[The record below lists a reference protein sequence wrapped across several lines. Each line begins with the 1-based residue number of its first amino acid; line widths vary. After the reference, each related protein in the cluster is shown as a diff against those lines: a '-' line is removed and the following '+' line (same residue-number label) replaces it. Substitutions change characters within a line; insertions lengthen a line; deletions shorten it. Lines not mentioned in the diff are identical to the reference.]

1 MPPSSEPDEFA
12 LIAKYFAP
20 LARSSPGSLG
30 LLDDAA
36 LLEPEP
42 GKSLVLAAD
51 MAVEGVHFIESD
63 PPELIGRKVLRYNLS
78 DLAAMGAAPIAYLL
92 TLAKPEQRSSQW
104 VGAIAAGLAEDQDA
118 FGISLIGG
126 DTSASPGPAMLSITV
141 IGSVGA
147 GEALQRSGARPDDV
161 VFVSGTVGD
170 GALGLKSMRGD
181 LDGLAADDRDCLED
195 RYRLPRPRLAL
206 GRALVGLATA
216 AIDVS
221 DGLVADLAHICQA
234 SGVGAAVEASTVP
247 LSPPAKA
254 AIADG
259 QIALSDLLTGGDDY
273 ELLFCVPEDRLEA
286 TERLEEAGGVTVTRI
301 GRIAEGAGV
310 EIHGEDGKPLAIEN
324 QGYRHF

>member
-1 MPPSSEPDEFA
+1 VPPSSEPDEFA

-92 TLAKPEQRSSQW
+92 TLAKPEQRSSEW

-141 IGSVGA
+141 IGSVGSDK
-147 GEALQRSGARPDDV
+147 ALQRSGARPGDL

-170 GALGLKSMRGD
+170 GVLGLKSMRGD
-181 LDGLAADDRDCLED
+181 LDGLAADDRDYLED
-195 RYRLPRPRLAL
+195 RYRLPQPRLAL

-216 AIDVS
+216 AVDVS

-234 SGVGAAVEASTVP
+234 SGVGAVIEAPTVP

-254 AIADG
+254 VISDG
-259 QIALSDLLTGGDDY
+259 RIALSALLTGGDDY
-273 ELLFCVPEDRLEA
+273 ELLFCVPQDRLEVV
-286 TERLEEAGGVTVTRI
+286 EGLEQAGGVAVTRI

-310 EIHGEDGKPLAIEN
+310 EVLGEDGKPMAIESE
-324 QGYRHF
+324 GYRHF

>member
-36 LLEPEP
+36 LLETEP
-42 GKSLVLAAD
+42 GQSLVLAAD
-51 MAVEGVHFIESD
+51 MAVEGIHFTEND

-92 TLAKPEQRSSQW
+92 TLAKPEQRSSEW

-118 FGISLIGG
+118 FGIGLVGG
-126 DTSASPGPAMLSITV
+126 DTSASPGPAMLSVTV
-141 IGSVGA
+141 VGSVPT
-147 GEALQRSGARPDDV
+147 GEAIQRAGAKAGDV

-170 GALGLKSMRGD
+170 GALGLKSLKGD
-181 LDGLAADDRDCLED
+181 LVGLAAGDREYLED
-195 RYRLPRPRLAL
+195 RYRLPQPRLAL
-206 GRALVGLATA
+206 GRALVGLASA

-221 DGLVADLAHICQA
+221 DGLVADLGHICQA
-234 SGVGAAVEASTVP
+234 SGVGAVVEAPSVP

-254 AIADG
+254 VISDG
-259 QIALSDLLTGGDDY
+259 RIALSDLLTGGDDY
-273 ELLFCVPEDRLEA
+273 ELLFCVPEGRLEA
-286 TERLEEAGGVTVTRI
+286 VDGLEQAGGVTVTRI
-301 GRIAEGAGV
+301 GRIVDGAGV
-310 EIHGEDGKPLAIEN
+310 EVLGEDGKPMAIESE
-324 QGYRHF
+324 GYRHF

>member
-1 MPPSSEPDEFA
+1 VPPSSELDEFA

-36 LLEPEP
+36 LLETEP
-42 GKSLVLAAD
+42 GQALVLAAD
-51 MAVEGVHFIESD
+51 MAVEGIHFTESD

-92 TLAKPEQRSSQW
+92 TLAKPEQRSSEW
-104 VGAIAAGLAEDQDA
+104 VGAIAAGLAEDQEN

-141 IGSVGA
+141 IGSVGS
-147 GEALQRSGARPDDV
+147 GEALQRSGAKPGDV

-170 GALGLKSMRGD
+170 GALGLKSLKGD
-181 LDGLAADDRDCLED
+181 LGGLAAGDRDYLED
-195 RYRLPRPRLAL
+195 RYRLPQPRLAL

-221 DGLVADLAHICQA
+221 DGLVADLAHICQT
-234 SGVGAAVEASTVP
+234 SGVGAVIEAPAVP
-247 LSPPAKA
+247 FSPAAKA
-254 AIADG
+254 AISDG
-259 QIALSDLLTGGDDY
+259 RIGLSTLLTGGDDY
-273 ELLFCVPEDRLEA
+273 ELLFCVPEERLEA
-286 TERLEEAGGVTVTRI
+286 VARLEAAGGVAVTRI
-301 GRIAEGAGV
+301 GRISEGSGV
-310 EIHGEDGKPLAIEN
+310 EVLGEDGKPLAIES